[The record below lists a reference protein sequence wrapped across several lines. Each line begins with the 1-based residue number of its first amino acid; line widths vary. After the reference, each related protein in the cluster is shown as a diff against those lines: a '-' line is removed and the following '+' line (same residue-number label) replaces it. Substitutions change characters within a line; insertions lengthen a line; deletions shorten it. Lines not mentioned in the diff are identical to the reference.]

1 MPSQANDFKFILQ
14 KIKLQLPNTLAQQ
27 NIN

>member
-14 KIKLQLPNTLAQQ
+14 KIKLQLANTLAQQ
-27 NIN
+27 NMN